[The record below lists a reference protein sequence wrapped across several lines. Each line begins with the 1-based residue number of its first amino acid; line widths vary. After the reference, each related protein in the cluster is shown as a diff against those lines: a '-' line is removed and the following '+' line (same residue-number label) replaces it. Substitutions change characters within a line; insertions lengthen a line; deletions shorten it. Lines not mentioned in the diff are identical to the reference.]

1 MSGEPLRLPGDSED
15 LGLGDD
21 TSDISLDMS
30 LDDAESL
37 DLQAFADEVADATPD
52 EEAPSG
58 TRSTGNTVNLDDPE
72 PLRDERTLLPNL
84 DELQGQ
90 LAASLAQLKTLE
102 QQEQETLDQ
111 FRRLSKDFTN
121 FRARS
126 ARDIQMGVEQA
137 ERKLLLE
144 FLPILDSFDRSL
156 ESTYEDMDA
165 FWSGVVLIRK
175 QFQDALRRCGV
186 EPAAMEVGDPFS
198 AHTAEALSTTSRQD
212 LLDGCLAAI
221 YERAYMLRDQLLRPA
236 KVVVNHRPGGSEG
249 FLESPDQAGAE
260 SPQDPQ

>member
-15 LGLGDD
+15 LGDD

-52 EEAPSG
+52 ADNEAGP
-58 TRSTGNTVNLDDPE
+58 RSTGNTVNLDVPD
-72 PLRDERTLLPNL
+72 PLRNESAILPNL
-84 DELQGQ
+84 EELQGQ
-90 LAASLAQLKTLE
+90 LTASLAQLKTLE
-102 QQEQETLDQ
+102 TQEQETLDQ

-121 FRARS
+121 FRTRS

-175 QFQDALRRCGV
+175 QFQDALRRCGA

-212 LLDGCLAAI
+212 LPDGSLAAI

-236 KVVVNHRPGGSEG
+236 KVVVNHRPEGSEG
-249 FLESPDQAGAE
+249 FLESPDPTGGE
-260 SPQDPQ
+260 SQKDPQ